1 VQDLS
6 PLIAQ
11 EALALIGR
19 LFAIEQHAK
28 ELSDAERLSLR
39 QSQSWP
45 IVTELHERLVQW
57 KQSLLPKHPT
67 TPISQ
72 LDDWLPD
79 RWLQL
84 QAHQHDQTAA
94 V

>member
-1 VQDLS
+1 
-6 PLIAQ
+6 
-11 EALALIGR
+11 
-19 LFAIEQHAK
+19 
-28 ELSDAERLSLR
+28 
-39 QSQSWP
+39 
-45 IVTELHERLVQW
+45 
-57 KQSLLPKHPT
+57 LLTNLPT